1 MTLAR
6 NGKILP
12 SLQARAFNTDQLSVI
27 SAKKTF
33 EGLRPFEK
41 ALVIRRSCWFL
52 SKSRSVNDK
61 ESSTRDHFP
70 AGFSNGEKVA
80 HMPFVKSSNARRCGE
95 RVWLCLSA
103 LHLAKRLLFSNTNA
117 QCSSYTW

>member
-41 ALVIRRSCWFL
+41 ALLI
-52 SKSRSVNDK
+52 
-61 ESSTRDHFP
+61 
-70 AGFSNGEKVA
+70 
-80 HMPFVKSSNARRCGE
+80 
-95 RVWLCLSA
+95 
-103 LHLAKRLLFSNTNA
+103 
-117 QCSSYTW
+117 

>member
-41 ALVIRRSCWFL
+41 ALLIWRSWGFCPKVRPSMIRGLLETTFQLVSQ
-52 SKSRSVNDK
+52 
-61 ESSTRDHFP
+61 
-70 AGFSNGEKVA
+70 
-80 HMPFVKSSNARRCGE
+80 MVKR
-95 RVWLCLSA
+95 
-103 LHLAKRLLFSNTNA
+103 
-117 QCSSYTW
+117 

>member
-41 ALVIRRSCWFL
+41 ALLIWRSWEFL
-52 SKSRSVNDK
+52 SKGRSVNDK
-61 ESSTRDHFP
+61 GSSRDHFP

-80 HMPFVKSSNARRCGE
+80 HMPFVKSSNVRRCGE
-95 RVWLCLSA
+95 RVWLCHSA
-103 LHLAKRLLFSNTNA
+103 LHLAK
-117 QCSSYTW
+117 